1 MYYPYI
7 VVARDL
13 PDGTQI
19 NPSGVLLAYA
29 YLPGYAIYLDVQS
42 LRPTNLG
49 VGFRGVPTQKLT
61 PKPPNPGRVP
71 PPRCAA

>member
-29 YLPGYAIYLDVQS
+29 YLPGYAISKTDQS
-42 LRPTNLG
+42 G
-49 VGFRGVPTQKLT
+49 GGF
-61 PKPPNPGRVP
+61 
-71 PPRCAA
+71 